1 MNLQLS
7 VLNGERKLPN
17 LIQNV
22 VQKAEKLS
30 KKASIPAVN
39 NKMETILAVQNSVF
53 WHNVSI
59 PLAEKVR
66 IELRDLLKFLDEE
79 TAPVYYTSFEGEL
92 EDSASDYHVPFQT
105 TDLKAYKRNTE
116 QYLRE
121 HSKHITIYKLR
132 NNVPITKHELAEL
145 EKMLFEQ
152 GSLGTKVGRIL
163 A

>member
-105 TDLKAYKRNTE
+105 TDLKAY
-116 QYLRE
+116 
-121 HSKHITIYKLR
+121 
-132 NNVPITKHELAEL
+132 
-145 EKMLFEQ
+145 
-152 GSLGTKVGRIL
+152 
-163 A
+163 